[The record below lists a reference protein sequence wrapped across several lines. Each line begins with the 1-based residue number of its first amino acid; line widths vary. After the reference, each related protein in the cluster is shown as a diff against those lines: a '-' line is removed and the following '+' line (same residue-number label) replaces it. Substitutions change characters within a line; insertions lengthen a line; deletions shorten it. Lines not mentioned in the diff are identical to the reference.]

1 MDGWKGDKEK
11 KSFDVPKQRRLK
23 SGVSPASELP
33 ARRKMEDR
41 RGVTSSREEEGDG
54 SELDSSMQKQHR
66 QQRGGNTD
74 VLRQTPLDWAED
86 LAAGGVEP
94 VEARRPINCAVGVAT
109 AWTTAG
115 SIAGGD
121 LATGLL
127 AVRLVQAH
135 SLIQQVAR

>member
-1 MDGWKGDKEK
+1 MSLLVFRLFCTFFPSFVCNPTYGHLSEINLADGWMDGWKGDKEK

-41 RGVTSSREEEGDG
+41 RGATSSREEEGDG

-74 VLRQTPLDWAED
+74 VLRQTPLD
-86 LAAGGVEP
+86 
-94 VEARRPINCAVGVAT
+94 
-109 AWTTAG
+109 
-115 SIAGGD
+115 
-121 LATGLL
+121 
-127 AVRLVQAH
+127 
-135 SLIQQVAR
+135 